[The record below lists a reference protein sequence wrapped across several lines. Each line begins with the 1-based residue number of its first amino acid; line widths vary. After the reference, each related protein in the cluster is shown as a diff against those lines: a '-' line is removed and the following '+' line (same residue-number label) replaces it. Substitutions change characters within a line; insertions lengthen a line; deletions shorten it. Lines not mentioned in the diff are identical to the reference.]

1 MVRHVMV
8 SDITDQRTL
17 TKSANAV
24 TDDTPETATVLLD
37 SRTTARNERRRALP
51 WSTGRNKQLGNL
63 LPTPTT
69 DRNRKYDSATNK
81 SIIVLS

>member
-37 SRTTARNERRRALP
+37 SAQQP
-51 WSTGRNKQLGNL
+51 
-63 LPTPTT
+63 
-69 DRNRKYDSATNK
+69 ATNAAEHFPGLPVETNNWEI
-81 SIIVLS
+81 SYRPQRQTETESMTLRRTRV